1 MTEIAEIRKEVRH
14 MMAMGDKITQD
25 LEALEQQSMKDQGKE
40 MDGIPFSEA
49 ESRGGA
55 YPLKG
60 HLLAEETEAV
70 RSSYVKALA
79 LGAILL
85 RPYGND
91 FGSGLAALE
100 RVRKSLEISED
111 LKSVY
116 VEAVKAIPA
125 DFHSAVESIRSGR
138 GKDAFLI
145 DSLVLTKEMKAS
157 GDRTAEMLSHLYG
170 LIGYGERA
178 ISEALEALDLIYEGN
193 RMAFTEAQ
201 RNWTDFHGEAAACY
215 LDLADDLNLSGH
227 PMETESYAI
236 WPEYYEGNKGDMK
249 YASRI
254 LLEINVDEGS
264 LVKKGNVLF
273 TLYGLDEKYK
283 DKKGVAD
290 YLSSWGRL
298 SGFSIKYAEMPSW
311 VYLMHYDPDVD
322 VSDRYKRWFCD
333 KVDAMKE
340 SGVVLKVRAL
350 SNGTVHWNP
359 CIAKEPFACITE
371 LDYRVGETHMFS
383 SDEWTDGEVLVR
395 NDAHYNAIY
404 QLKNRDTVANPPS
417 PVSPGDIFASGPSL
431 TPQALR
437 NMAICTVT
445 RQ

>member
-193 RMAFTEAQ
+193 RMAFIEEQ
-201 RNWTDFHGEAAACY
+201 KNWTDFHGEAAACY
-215 LDLADDLNLSGH
+215 LDMADDLNLDGYRK
-227 PMETESYAI
+227 ETPCYAI
-236 WPEYYEGNKGDMK
+236 WPEYYAGSQGEQK
-249 YASRI
+249 YAAKV
-254 LLEINVDEGS
+254 LLKVHAEEGS
-264 LVKKGNVLF
+264 IVKKGNLLF
-273 TLYGLDEKYK
+273 TLYALDERYK
-283 DKKGVAD
+283 DKEGMED
-290 YLSSWGRL
+290 FFGGWL
-298 SGFSIKYAEMPSW
+298 SGFTIRYSKMPSW
-311 VYLMHYDPDVD
+311 LYLVHYDPSA
-322 VSDRYKRWFCD
+322 SDRYKRWFCD
-333 KVDAMKE
+333 KIDAMKE
-340 SGVVLKVRAL
+340 GSVAVEVRAP
-350 SNGTVHWNP
+350 SDGVIHWSP
-359 CIAKEPFACITE
+359 CIMQEPFACITE
-371 LDYRVGETHMFS
+371 LDYRVGEKHTFS
-383 SDEWTDGEVLVR
+383 ADEWTEGEVLVGK
-395 NDAHYNAIY
+395 DAHYHAIY
-404 QLKNRDTVANPPS
+404 QLKHNNTVANPPS
-417 PVSPGDIFASGPSL
+417 PVSPGDIFVSGPSL

-437 NMAICTVT
+437 DMALCKVV
-445 RQ
+445 RE